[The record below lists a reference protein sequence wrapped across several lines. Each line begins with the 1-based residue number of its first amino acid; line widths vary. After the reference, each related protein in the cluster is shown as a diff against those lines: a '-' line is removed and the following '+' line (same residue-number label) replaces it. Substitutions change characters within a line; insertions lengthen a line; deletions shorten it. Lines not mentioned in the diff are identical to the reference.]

1 MKYINAEP
9 TICSYIF
16 IILQTVDFYH
26 ALTIKHE
33 LFKKKIK
40 KKKNDNKL
48 DISFHLSCFES
59 F

>member
-9 TICSYIF
+9 TIFSYIF

-33 LFKKKIK
+33 LLKKITI
-40 KKKNDNKL
+40 KKNDNKL